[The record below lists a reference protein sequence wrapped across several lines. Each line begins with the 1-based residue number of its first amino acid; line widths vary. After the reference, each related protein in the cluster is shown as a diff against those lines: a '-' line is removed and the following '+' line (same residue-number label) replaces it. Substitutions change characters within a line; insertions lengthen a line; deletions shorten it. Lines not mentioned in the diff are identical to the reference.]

1 MVNKNHRFKFIQ
13 ILSIKTISP
22 CFLTTINR
30 KTPIYEDLRVN
41 LRVNFALNMHREQKM
56 CKHDVSSFL
65 YSIIYDSSEIVI
77 RFGGKFP

>member
-13 ILSIKTISP
+13 ILAIKTISP

-30 KTPIYEDLRVN
+30 KTPIFED

>member
-13 ILSIKTISP
+13 ILAIKTISP
-22 CFLTTINR
+22 FFLTTINR
-30 KTPIYEDLRVN
+30 KTPIYED

-65 YSIIYDSSEIVI
+65 YSFIYDRSEIVI
-77 RFGGKFP
+77 RFGGKFL

>member
-1 MVNKNHRFKFIQ
+1 MVNKNYRFKFIQ

-41 LRVNFALNMHREQKM
+41 FALNMHREQKM
-56 CKHDVSSFL
+56 CKHDVSSFFCIHL
-65 YSIIYDSSEIVI
+65 FTIAARLLFDLGVNFRS
-77 RFGGKFP
+77 